1 MIIVKIMIVNNI
13 LLNVGFLFIIAIIGA
28 EVFKRF
34 KLPAVLIYILIGMLF
49 SPTLLNLVNPT
60 ILKND
65 FIITQLTLSLIA
77 FSIGDTFLI
86 KNLKQVGKEG
96 AILSILQAIFTTI
109 IVIVGLLLLNPFIKI
124 PVSAILLFGAIAS
137 ATAPASTYMVIREYN
152 AKGPF
157 TNYLL
162 AAVSI
167 DDAVAIILFDLFV
180 VIGKTI
186 TGKTASGGLIPYIL
200 TPFIEIILS
209 LGIGFIF
216 GLLLSLAL
224 KKKKSNDFTLM
235 VSLGTV
241 ITAAGLCIEF
251 NLSPLLCCMAL
262 GGTFSN
268 FSVEA
273 NKTYD
278 MIDRFTPPI
287 FLLFFIVSG
296 AGLDIKT
303 LTNIGLLG
311 ISTIIL
317 RTIGKIYGTNLAGWI
332 AKAPKEV
339 SKYLGYAMLPQA
351 GVAIGFAISVR
362 NVFPEFNFI
371 TTVVLANVIYSQ
383 IIGPLLAKY
392 ALFKTGEAKV
402 L

>member
-1 MIIVKIMIVNNI
+1 MLVNNI
-13 LLNVGFLFIIAIIGA
+13 LLNVGFLFVIAIIGA
-28 EVFKRF
+28 EIFKRF
-34 KLPAVLIYILIGMLF
+34 KFPAVLIYILIGMLF
-49 SPTLLNLVNPT
+49 SPTLLNLVNST

-77 FSIGDTFLI
+77 FSIGDTFLV

-96 AILSILQAIFTTI
+96 AILSILQAVFTTI
-109 IVIVGLLLLNPFIKI
+109 IVIIGLLLLNPFLKI
-124 PVSAILLFGAIAS
+124 PVSAILLLGAIAS
-137 ATAPASTYMVIREYN
+137 ATAPTSTYMVIREYN
-152 AKGPF
+152 ARGPF

-162 AAVSI
+162 TAVSI
-167 DDAVAIILFDLFV
+167 DDAVAIILFDLIV
-180 VIGKTI
+180 IIGKTI
-186 TGKTASGGLIPYIL
+186 TGKIASGGIISYIL
-200 TPFIEIILS
+200 APFMEIILS
-209 LGIGFIF
+209 LGIGFVI
-216 GLLLSLAL
+216 GLLLSFAL
-224 KKKKSNDFTLM
+224 KKKRSHDFTLII
-235 VSLGTV
+235 SLGTV
-241 ITAAGLCIEF
+241 LTAAGLCIEF

-273 NKTYD
+273 SKTYNT
-278 MIDRFTPPI
+278 IDKFTPPI

-296 AGLDIKT
+296 AGLDVRILAT
-303 LTNIGLLG
+303 VGFLG
-311 ISTIIL
+311 VATIIL
-317 RTIGKIYGTNLAGWI
+317 RTIGKIYGTTLAGCI
-332 AKAPKEV
+332 AKTPKEV

-392 ALFKTGEAKV
+392 ALFKTGEAEVK
-402 L
+402 

>member
-1 MIIVKIMIVNNI
+1 MLVNNI
-13 LLNVGFLFIIAIIGA
+13 LLNVGFLFVIAIIGA
-28 EVFKRF
+28 EIFKRF
-34 KLPAVLIYILIGMLF
+34 KFPAVLIYILIGMLF
-49 SPTLLNLVNPT
+49 SPTLLNLVNST

-77 FSIGDTFLI
+77 FSIGDTFLV

-96 AILSILQAIFTTI
+96 AILSILQAVFTTI
-109 IVIVGLLLLNPFIKI
+109 IVIIGLLLLNPFLKI
-124 PVSAILLFGAIAS
+124 PVSAILLLGAIAS
-137 ATAPASTYMVIREYN
+137 ATAPTSTYMVIREYN
-152 AKGPF
+152 ARGPF

-162 AAVSI
+162 TAVSI
-167 DDAVAIILFDLFV
+167 DDAVAIILFDLIV
-180 VIGKTI
+180 VIGKII
-186 TGKTASGGLIPYIL
+186 TGKIASGGIISYIL
-200 TPFIEIILS
+200 APFMEIILS
-209 LGIGFIF
+209 LGIGFVI
-216 GLLLSLAL
+216 GLLLSFAL
-224 KKKKSNDFTLM
+224 KKKRSHDFTLII
-235 VSLGTV
+235 SLGTV
-241 ITAAGLCIEF
+241 LTAAGLCIEF

-273 NKTYD
+273 SKTYNT
-278 MIDRFTPPI
+278 IDKFTPPI

-296 AGLDIKT
+296 AGLDVRILAT
-303 LTNIGLLG
+303 VGLLG
-311 ISTIIL
+311 VATIIL
-317 RTIGKIYGTNLAGWI
+317 RTIGKIYGTTLAGWI
-332 AKAPKEV
+332 AKTPKEV

-392 ALFKTGEAKV
+392 ALFKTGEAEVK
-402 L
+402 

>member
-1 MIIVKIMIVNNI
+1 MLVNNI
-13 LLNVGFLFIIAIIGA
+13 LLNVGFLFVIAIIGA
-28 EVFKRF
+28 EIFKRF
-34 KLPAVLIYILIGMLF
+34 KFPAVLIYILIGMLF
-49 SPTLLNLVNPT
+49 SPTLLNLVNST

-77 FSIGDTFLI
+77 FSIGDTFLV

-96 AILSILQAIFTTI
+96 AILSILQAVFTTI
-109 IVIVGLLLLNPFIKI
+109 IVIIGLLLLNPFLKI
-124 PVSAILLFGAIAS
+124 PVSAILLLGAIAS
-137 ATAPASTYMVIREYN
+137 ATAPTSTYMVIREYN
-152 AKGPF
+152 ARGPF

-162 AAVSI
+162 TAVSI
-167 DDAVAIILFDLFV
+167 DDAVAIILFDLIV
-180 VIGKTI
+180 VIGKII
-186 TGKTASGGLIPYIL
+186 TGKIASGGIISYIL
-200 TPFIEIILS
+200 APFMEIILS
-209 LGIGFIF
+209 LGIGFVI
-216 GLLLSLAL
+216 GLLLTFAL
-224 KKKKSNDFTLM
+224 KKKRSHDFTLII
-235 VSLGTV
+235 SLGTV
-241 ITAAGLCIEF
+241 LTAAGLCIEF

-273 NKTYD
+273 SKTYNT
-278 MIDRFTPPI
+278 IDKFTPPI

-296 AGLDIKT
+296 AGLDMRILAT
-303 LTNIGLLG
+303 VGFLG
-311 ISTIIL
+311 VATIIL
-317 RTIGKIYGTNLAGWI
+317 RTIGKIYGTTLAGWI
-332 AKAPKEV
+332 AKTPKEV

-392 ALFKTGEAKV
+392 ALFKTGEAEVK
-402 L
+402 

>member
-1 MIIVKIMIVNNI
+1 LIKVKIMLVNNI
-13 LLNVGFLFIIAIIGA
+13 LLNVGFLFVIAIIGA
-28 EVFKRF
+28 EIFKRF
-34 KLPAVLIYILIGMLF
+34 KFPAVLIYILIGMLF
-49 SPTLLNLVNPT
+49 SPTLLNLVNST

-77 FSIGDTFLI
+77 FSIGDTFLV

-96 AILSILQAIFTTI
+96 AILSILQAVFTTI
-109 IVIVGLLLLNPFIKI
+109 IVIIGLLLLNPFLKI
-124 PVSAILLFGAIAS
+124 PVSAILLLGAIAS
-137 ATAPASTYMVIREYN
+137 ATAPTSTYMVIREYN
-152 AKGPF
+152 ARGPF

-162 AAVSI
+162 TAVSI
-167 DDAVAIILFDLFV
+167 DDAVAIILFDLIV
-180 VIGKTI
+180 VIGKII
-186 TGKTASGGLIPYIL
+186 TGKIASGGIISYIL
-200 TPFIEIILS
+200 APFMEIILS
-209 LGIGFIF
+209 LGIGFVI
-216 GLLLSLAL
+216 GLLLTFAL
-224 KKKKSNDFTLM
+224 KKKRSHDFTLII
-235 VSLGTV
+235 SLGTV
-241 ITAAGLCIEF
+241 LTAAGLCIEF

-273 NKTYD
+273 SKTYNT
-278 MIDRFTPPI
+278 IDKFTPPI

-296 AGLDIKT
+296 AGLDMRILAT
-303 LTNIGLLG
+303 VGFLG
-311 ISTIIL
+311 VATIIL
-317 RTIGKIYGTNLAGWI
+317 RTIGKIYGTTLAGWI
-332 AKAPKEV
+332 AKTPKEV

>member
-1 MIIVKIMIVNNI
+1 MLVNNI
-13 LLNVGFLFIIAIIGA
+13 LLNVGFLFVIAIIGA
-28 EVFKRF
+28 EIFKRF
-34 KLPAVLIYILIGMLF
+34 KFPAVLIYILIGMLF
-49 SPTLLNLVNPT
+49 SPTLLNLVNST

-77 FSIGDTFLI
+77 FSIGDTFLV

-96 AILSILQAIFTTI
+96 AILSILQAVFTTI
-109 IVIVGLLLLNPFIKI
+109 IVIIGLLLLNPFLKI
-124 PVSAILLFGAIAS
+124 PVSAILLLGAIAS
-137 ATAPASTYMVIREYN
+137 ATAPTSTYMVIREYN
-152 AKGPF
+152 ARGPF

-167 DDAVAIILFDLFV
+167 DDAVAIILFDLIV
-180 VIGKTI
+180 VIGKII
-186 TGKTASGGLIPYIL
+186 TGKIASGGIISYIL
-200 TPFIEIILS
+200 APFMEIILS
-209 LGIGFIF
+209 LGIGFVI
-216 GLLLSLAL
+216 GLLLTFAL
-224 KKKKSNDFTLM
+224 KKKRSHDFTLII
-235 VSLGTV
+235 SLGTV
-241 ITAAGLCIEF
+241 LTAAGLCIEF

-273 NKTYD
+273 SKTYNT
-278 MIDRFTPPI
+278 IDKFTPPI

-296 AGLDIKT
+296 AGLDVRILAT
-303 LTNIGLLG
+303 VGFLG
-311 ISTIIL
+311 VATIIL
-317 RTIGKIYGTNLAGWI
+317 RTIGKIYGTTLAGWI
-332 AKAPKEV
+332 AKTPKEV

-392 ALFKTGEAKV
+392 ALFKTGEAEVK
-402 L
+402 

>member
-1 MIIVKIMIVNNI
+1 MLVNNI
-13 LLNVGFLFIIAIIGA
+13 LLNVGFLFVIAIIGA
-28 EVFKRF
+28 EIFKRF
-34 KLPAVLIYILIGMLF
+34 KFPAVLIYILIGMLF
-49 SPTLLNLVNPT
+49 SPTLLNLVNST

-77 FSIGDTFLI
+77 FSIGDTFLV

-96 AILSILQAIFTTI
+96 AILSILQAVFTTI
-109 IVIVGLLLLNPFIKI
+109 IVIIGLLLLNPFLKI
-124 PVSAILLFGAIAS
+124 PVSAILLLGAIAS
-137 ATAPASTYMVIREYN
+137 ATAPTSTYMVIREYN
-152 AKGPF
+152 ARGPF

-162 AAVSI
+162 TAVSI
-167 DDAVAIILFDLFV
+167 DDAVAIILFDLIV
-180 VIGKTI
+180 IIGKTI
-186 TGKTASGGLIPYIL
+186 TGKIASGGIISYIL
-200 TPFIEIILS
+200 APFMEIILS
-209 LGIGFIF
+209 LGIGFVI
-216 GLLLSLAL
+216 GLLLSFAL
-224 KKKKSNDFTLM
+224 KKKRSHDFTLII
-235 VSLGTV
+235 SLGTV
-241 ITAAGLCIEF
+241 LTAAGLCIEF

-273 NKTYD
+273 SKTYNT
-278 MIDRFTPPI
+278 IDKFTPPI

-296 AGLDIKT
+296 AGLDVRILAT
-303 LTNIGLLG
+303 VGLLG
-311 ISTIIL
+311 VATIIL
-317 RTIGKIYGTNLAGWI
+317 RTIGKIYGTTLAGWI
-332 AKAPKEV
+332 AKTPKEV

-392 ALFKTGEAKV
+392 ALFKTGEAEVK
-402 L
+402 